1 MRQVR
6 LTPQALKDLEAFDAE
21 TKEKIKEALRH
32 LAENPLD
39 GKPLKGKFQKEK
51 IWSYRVWPYR
61 ILYRRSDNLFVL
73 LHAIHKTTGSI
84 PRADIDLA
92 HKRFADFK
100 ERMDAERR
108 RPPRAA
114 GSDAP

>member
-6 LTPQALKDLEAFDAE
+6 LTPQALTDLEAFDAE

-61 ILYRRSDNLFVL
+61 VLYRC
-73 LHAIHKTTGSI
+73 TGSQWLDVLSI
-84 PRADIDLA
+84 EHRKDVY
-92 HKRFADFK
+92 R
-100 ERMDAERR
+100 
-108 RPPRAA
+108 
-114 GSDAP
+114 